1 MAAEVLEAGVEAV
14 DEVEEVVVQDEV
26 FPREVE
32 HPGGLFELAE
42 IGEAFGEGLGD
53 LDEVPLFVEQGLA
66 RELKR
71 GRVLVDVTVVG
82 LDLARET
89 AGLVEAVEDGAAA
102 VEVAGE
108 LGEVIHVDGLLVAV
122 EGAFDAGEPLVEL
135 VRGRDGVDA
144 ASQEGFQL
152 VAVVFV
158 PSAAR
163 TPYILCRVS
172 LRGSARPRKS
182 LLKLQAVEAPAVAAG
197 EGERSLR
204 ATRGSLCLS
213 FLPQLWDIVTVR
225 LGTAS
230 PVIACERTCVL
241 WEGGR
246 ERGVVNAVRRVLL
259 GGRQRRE
266 LVPVVQR
273 QPRRRR
279 TRTRHPVSR

>member
-163 TPYILCRVS
+163 IPRILCRVS
-172 LRGSARPRKS
+172 L
-182 LLKLQAVEAPAVAAG
+182 
-197 EGERSLR
+197 
-204 ATRGSLCLS
+204 
-213 FLPQLWDIVTVR
+213 
-225 LGTAS
+225 
-230 PVIACERTCVL
+230 
-241 WEGGR
+241 
-246 ERGVVNAVRRVLL
+246 
-259 GGRQRRE
+259 
-266 LVPVVQR
+266 
-273 QPRRRR
+273 
-279 TRTRHPVSR
+279 